1 MAADPADPEQTS
13 TDVDDAAEETEAAA
27 VADGAADTA
36 GEAETAA
43 AGSAADEDTA
53 GTSTAKA
60 GDKSADAKTA
70 DAAKPAVVR
79 KKVVSKRVT
88 PKGGPQTAKAA
99 KAAAGPTGPRTKASP
114 KVDVDEGYS
123 KRYTPP
129 APQYARGPS
138 PWWVPTLMFGFLIIG
153 ALVIMLNYSG
163 VFGDPQNIRLIIGLG
178 FILGGI
184 ITATQYR

>member
-1 MAADPADPEQTS
+1 MAADPADPEQTP
-13 TDVDDAAEETEAAA
+13 TEVDDA
-27 VADGAADTA
+27 VDADVPADVPADTDT
-36 GEAETAA
+36 GTLDP
-43 AGSAADEDTA
+43 SPTADEE
-53 GTSTAKA
+53 K
-60 GDKSADAKTA
+60 ADAGTA
-70 DAAKPAVVR
+70 DAEKADPAKPAVVR

-88 PKGGPQTAKAA
+88 PKGGPQSAKAA
-99 KAAAGPTGPRTKASP
+99 GGPTGPRTKASP

-129 APQYARGPS
+129 AQTYAAGPS

-163 VFGDPQNIRLIIGLG
+163 VFGDPENIRLIIGLA
-178 FILGGI
+178 FILAGI